1 MRAGLPTTG
10 YMNSLHPVP
19 DCQFVAFLTAPRRM
33 LPHLL
38 QLLATGQA
46 ATGLIKPVS
55 QRSPARKV
63 QFRAREARGRICI
76 SRHPTRPGF
85 ICILGTERTRFAS
98 WPQSLQYTYTLHLS
112 KTIWR
117 FTGSKTRWGSRCN
130 ETRWRSRGSKT
141 RWRSRGSKTRWR
153 SRGSS

>member
-1 MRAGLPTTG
+1 MRAGLQTTG
-10 YMNSLHPVP
+10 YMNSLHPLP

-33 LPHLL
+33 LRHLL
-38 QLLATGQA
+38 RTRQA

-98 WPQSLQYTYTLHLS
+98 WPQSLHVHVVY
-112 KTIWR
+112 I
-117 FTGSKTRWGSRCN
+117 RCLPASQQN
-130 ETRWRSRGSKT
+130 NMALQGQQNKMALQGQQNKMALKRQLLTNSKT
-141 RWRSRGSKTRWR
+141 RWRSRCNKLR
-153 SRGSS
+153 